1 LLIGLKKQ
9 MLTKIAWHMTCKCVF
24 KQVLQMWLIMTRVLV
39 TGGAGFIGSHLV
51 DRLIDEGY
59 DVRVIDSLY
68 SGKLENIEHHIKSGK
83 VDFVKGDIR
92 DASLVKK
99 SLIGVEAVFHLAAI
113 ISVPFSVSNPEL
125 TLDVNLAGT
134 LNLLN
139 ACSEKNVGK
148 FIFVSS
154 CAVFGDTNENA
165 STNPISPY
173 AESKLLAERDCL
185 NFQQKGLLQS
195 VVLRFFNVYGPRQG
209 MNDYSGVIT
218 RFINRAKEGQS
229 LTIYGDGSQT
239 RDFVNVKDI
248 VQALF
253 TCLKISGA
261 NGEVFNIGSG
271 KATSITE
278 LAKAVLELTGQD
290 LEIRYELIRAG
301 DIKDSFADISKARK
315 LLAYEPEVSLRDGL
329 RVLI

>member
-1 LLIGLKKQ
+1 
-9 MLTKIAWHMTCKCVF
+9 
-24 KQVLQMWLIMTRVLV
+24 MWLIMTRVLV

-51 DRLIDEGY
+51 DRLVDEAY
-59 DVRVIDSLY
+59 DVRVIDNLY

-99 SLIGVEAVFHLAAI
+99 CLVGVDAVFHLAAI

-125 TLDVNLAGT
+125 TFDVNLSGT
-134 LNLLN
+134 TNLLN
-139 ACSEKNVGK
+139 AYSERNVGR
-148 FIFVSS
+148 FVFVSS
-154 CAVFGDTNENA
+154 CAVFGDTKILPVNEKA

-173 AESKLLAERDCL
+173 AESKLSAERDCL
-185 NFQQKGLLQS
+185 SFQQRGLLQS

-218 RFINRAKEGQS
+218 RFINCAKEGKP

-239 RDFVNVKDI
+239 RDFVNVNDI
-248 VQALF
+248 VQALYA
-253 TCLKISGA
+253 CLKSSSA

-271 KATSITE
+271 KPTSITE
-278 LAKAVLELTGQD
+278 LAKTVLELTGQD
-290 LEIRYELIRAG
+290 SEIQYELARTG
-301 DIKDSFADISKARK
+301 DIKDSYADISKAK
-315 LLAYEPEVSLRDGL
+315 TLLSYEPKVTLRDGL
-329 RVLI
+329 RALL

>member
-1 LLIGLKKQ
+1 
-9 MLTKIAWHMTCKCVF
+9 
-24 KQVLQMWLIMTRVLV
+24 MTRVLV

-51 DRLIDEGY
+51 DRLIEEGY

-68 SGKLENIEHHIKSGK
+68 SGKLENIENHIKNCK

-92 DASLVKK
+92 DASIVKK
-99 SLIGVEAVFHLAAI
+99 SLVGVEAVFHLAAL
-113 ISVPFSVSNPEL
+113 ISVPFSISNPEL

-148 FIFVSS
+148 FVFVSS
-154 CAVFGDTNENA
+154 CAVFGDTKILPVNENA

-173 AESKLLAERDCL
+173 AESKLLAEQDCL

-218 RFINRAKEGQS
+218 RFINRAKQKQS

-239 RDFVNVKDI
+239 RDFVNVHDI
-248 VQALF
+248 VQALYA
-253 TCLKISGA
+253 CMKNNSA

-271 KATSITE
+271 KPTSITE
-278 LAKAVLELTGQD
+278 LAKTVLELTGQD
-290 LEIRYELIRAG
+290 IEIRYELARAG
-301 DIKDSFADISKARK
+301 DIKDSYADISKAKR
-315 LLAYEPEVSLRDGL
+315 LLNYEPKVTLKQGL
-329 RVLI
+329 KALL

>member
-1 LLIGLKKQ
+1 
-9 MLTKIAWHMTCKCVF
+9 
-24 KQVLQMWLIMTRVLV
+24 MWLIMTKVLV

-51 DRLIDEGY
+51 DRLVDEGY
-59 DVRVIDSLY
+59 DLRVIDNLY
-68 SGKLENIEHHIKSGK
+68 SGKLENIEHHIKNGK
-83 VDFVKGDIR
+83 LDFIKGDIR

-99 SLIGVEAVFHLAAI
+99 SLVGVEAVFHLAAL
-113 ISVPFSVSNPEL
+113 ISVPFSVSNPQL

-134 LNLLN
+134 TNMLN
-139 ACSEKNVGK
+139 ACSEKKIGK

-154 CAVFGDTNENA
+154 CAVFGDTKILPVNENA

-218 RFINRAKEGQS
+218 RFINRAKQKQF
-229 LTIYGDGSQT
+229 LTIYGDGMQT
-239 RDFVNVKDI
+239 RDFVNVHDI
-248 VQALF
+248 VQALIA
-253 TCLKISGA
+253 CIKNNSA

-271 KATSITE
+271 KPTSITE
-278 LAKAVLELTGQD
+278 LAKTVLELTGQN
-290 LEIRYELIRAG
+290 LEIRYELARAG
-301 DIKDSFADISKARK
+301 DIKESYADISKAKK
-315 LLAYEPEVSLRDGL
+315 LLSYEPKVTLREGL
-329 RVLI
+329 KALL

>member
-1 LLIGLKKQ
+1 
-9 MLTKIAWHMTCKCVF
+9 
-24 KQVLQMWLIMTRVLV
+24 MTRVLV

-51 DRLIDEGY
+51 DRLVDEGY
-59 DVRVIDSLY
+59 DVRVIDNLY
-68 SGKLENIEHHIKSGK
+68 SGKLENIERHIKSGK
-83 VDFVKGDIR
+83 VDFVEGDIR
-92 DASLVKK
+92 DSALVKK
-99 SLIGVEAVFHLAAI
+99 SLVGVDAVFHLAAI

-125 TLDVNLAGT
+125 TFDVNLTGT

-139 ACSEKNVGK
+139 ACSEKSVNK

-154 CAVFGDTNENA
+154 CAVFGDTKILPVNENA

-185 NFQQKGLLQS
+185 SFQQKGLLQS

-218 RFINRAKEGQS
+218 RFINRAKQKQS

-239 RDFVNVKDI
+239 RDFVNVHDI
-248 VQALF
+248 VEALLAS
-253 TCLKISGA
+253 LKSSSA

-271 KATSITE
+271 KPTSITE
-278 LAKAVLELTGQD
+278 LAKTVLELTGQD
-290 LEIRYELIRAG
+290 LEIRYELPRAG
-301 DIKDSFADISKARK
+301 DIKDSYADISKAKR
-315 LLAYEPEVSLRDGL
+315 LLGYEPKVTLRDGL
-329 RVLI
+329 RALL

>member
-1 LLIGLKKQ
+1 
-9 MLTKIAWHMTCKCVF
+9 
-24 KQVLQMWLIMTRVLV
+24 MWLIMTRVLV

-51 DRLIDEGY
+51 DRLVDEEY
-59 DVRVIDSLY
+59 DVRVIDNLY
-68 SGKLENIEHHIKSGK
+68 SGKLENIKRHMESGK

-99 SLIGVEAVFHLAAI
+99 SLVGVDAVFHLAAI

-125 TLDVNLAGT
+125 TFDVNLVGT
-134 LNLLN
+134 TNLLN

-148 FIFVSS
+148 FVFVSS
-154 CAVFGDTNENA
+154 CAVFGDTKILPVNENA

-173 AESKLLAERDCL
+173 AESKLFAERDCL
-185 NFQQKGLLQS
+185 NFQNKELLQS

-218 RFINRAKEGQS
+218 RFINRAKQKQS

-239 RDFVNVKDI
+239 RDFVNVLDI
-248 VQALF
+248 VQALMA
-253 TCLKISGA
+253 CMKSSSA
-261 NGEVFNIGSG
+261 NGEIFNIGSG
-271 KATSITE
+271 KPTSITE

-290 LEIRYELIRAG
+290 LEIHYEQARAG
-301 DIKDSFADISKARK
+301 DIKDSCADISKAKR
-315 LLAYEPEVSLRDGL
+315 LLNYKPKVTLKDGL
-329 RVLI
+329 KALI

>member
-1 LLIGLKKQ
+1 
-9 MLTKIAWHMTCKCVF
+9 
-24 KQVLQMWLIMTRVLV
+24 MTRVLV

-51 DRLIDEGY
+51 DRLVDEGY
-59 DVRVIDSLY
+59 DVRVIDNLY

-92 DASLVKK
+92 DASLVKI
-99 SLIGVEAVFHLAAI
+99 SLAGVEAVFHLAAI
-113 ISVPFSVSNPEL
+113 ISVPFSVSNPQL

-134 LNLLN
+134 TNLLN
-139 ACSEKNVGK
+139 ACSKKNIDK
-148 FIFVSS
+148 FVFVSS
-154 CAVFGDTNENA
+154 CAVFGDTKILPVNENA

-209 MNDYSGVIT
+209 MNEYSGVIT
-218 RFINRAKEGQS
+218 RFINRAKQKQP

-248 VQALF
+248 VQALYA
-253 TCLKISGA
+253 CMKSKSA

-271 KATSITE
+271 NPTSITE
-278 LAKAVLELTGQD
+278 LAKTVLEITGQN
-290 LEIRYELIRAG
+290 LKIRYELARAG
-301 DIKDSFADISKARK
+301 DIKDSYADISKAKRF
-315 LLAYEPEVSLRDGL
+315 LSYEPKVTLRDGL
-329 RVLI
+329 KALL

>member
-1 LLIGLKKQ
+1 
-9 MLTKIAWHMTCKCVF
+9 
-24 KQVLQMWLIMTRVLV
+24 MTRVLV

-51 DRLIDEGY
+51 DRLVDEGY
-59 DVRVIDSLY
+59 DVRVIDNLY

-92 DASLVKK
+92 DASLVKI
-99 SLIGVEAVFHLAAI
+99 SLAGVEAVFHLAAI
-113 ISVPFSVSNPEL
+113 ISVPFSVSNPQL

-134 LNLLN
+134 TNLLN
-139 ACSEKNVGK
+139 ACSKKNIDK
-148 FIFVSS
+148 FVFVSS
-154 CAVFGDTNENA
+154 CAVFGDTKILPVNENA

-209 MNDYSGVIT
+209 MNEYSGVIT
-218 RFINRAKEGQS
+218 RFINRAKQKQP

-248 VQALF
+248 VQALYA
-253 TCLKISGA
+253 CMKNKSA

-271 KATSITE
+271 NPTSITE
-278 LAKAVLELTGQD
+278 LAKTVLEITGQN
-290 LEIRYELIRAG
+290 LKIRYELARAG
-301 DIKDSFADISKARK
+301 DIKDSYADISKAKRF
-315 LLAYEPEVSLRDGL
+315 LSYEPKVTLRDGL
-329 RVLI
+329 KALL

>member
-1 LLIGLKKQ
+1 
-9 MLTKIAWHMTCKCVF
+9 
-24 KQVLQMWLIMTRVLV
+24 MWLIMTRVLV

-51 DRLIDEGY
+51 DRLVDEGY
-59 DVRVIDSLY
+59 DVRVIDNLY
-68 SGKLENIEHHIKSGK
+68 SGKLENIERHIKNNK

-92 DASLVKK
+92 DTSLVKK
-99 SLIGVEAVFHLAAI
+99 SLVGVDAVFHLAAI

-125 TLDVNLAGT
+125 TLDVNVAGT

-139 ACSEKNVGK
+139 SSSEKNVRK

-154 CAVFGDTNENA
+154 CAVFGDTKILPVNENA

-173 AESKLLAERDCL
+173 AESKLSAERECL
-185 NFQQKGLLQS
+185 SFQQRGLLQS

-218 RFINRAKEGQS
+218 RFINRAKQKQF

-239 RDFVNVKDI
+239 RDFVNVQDI
-248 VQALF
+248 VQALLA
-253 TCLKISGA
+253 CMKNSSA

-271 KATSITE
+271 KPTSITE
-278 LAKAVLELTGQD
+278 LAKTVLELTGQD
-290 LEIRYELIRAG
+290 LEIRYELARAG
-301 DIKDSFADISKARK
+301 DIKDSYADISKAKR
-315 LLAYEPEVSLRDGL
+315 LLNYEPKINLRDGL
-329 RVLI
+329 KALL

>member
-1 LLIGLKKQ
+1 
-9 MLTKIAWHMTCKCVF
+9 
-24 KQVLQMWLIMTRVLV
+24 MWLIMTRVLV
-39 TGGAGFIGSHLV
+39 TGGAGFIGGHLV
-51 DRLIDEGY
+51 DRLVDEGY

-68 SGKLENIEHHIKSGK
+68 SGKLENIERPIKSGK

-99 SLIGVEAVFHLAAI
+99 SLVGVEAVFHLAAL

-154 CAVFGDTNENA
+154 CAVFGDTKILPVNENA

-185 NFQQKGLLQS
+185 SFQQKGFLQS

-218 RFINRAKEGQS
+218 RFINRAKQKQS

-239 RDFVNVKDI
+239 RDFVNVHDI
-248 VQALF
+248 VQALYA
-253 TCLKISGA
+253 CMKNNSA

-271 KATSITE
+271 KPTSITE
-278 LAKAVLELTGQD
+278 LAKTVLELTGQD
-290 LEIRYELIRAG
+290 LEIRYELAREG
-301 DIKDSFADISKARK
+301 DIKDSYADISKAKR
-315 LLAYEPEVSLRDGL
+315 LLNYEPKVTLKEGL
-329 RVLI
+329 KALL